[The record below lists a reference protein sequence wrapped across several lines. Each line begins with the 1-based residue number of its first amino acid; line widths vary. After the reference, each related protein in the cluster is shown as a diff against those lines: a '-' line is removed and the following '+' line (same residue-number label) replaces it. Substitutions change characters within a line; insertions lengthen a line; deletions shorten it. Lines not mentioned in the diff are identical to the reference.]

1 MAQTPRQMTIYER
14 LPARSSLAAGK
25 NRMASDF
32 QDKVVLITGGTRG
45 IGRALALQLADEGA
59 LLALN
64 YMSRAADADQV
75 IAEIEARDTRAVAVA
90 GDVSQPDSARDIVA
104 AARKSLGPIDMLV
117 TSAGIS
123 IPGSADDLS
132 WERWKTTL
140 NINLDGTFN
149 MIYAVKDEMI
159 ERRFGRIVTVSSIAG
174 LRERENQVAYS
185 TSKAG
190 VIAITRCVA
199 QAWARHNVRVNCVCP
214 GLTEPAMAH
223 TLSPEVHKVILENTP
238 LGRIGRPEEIANLAR
253 FLLSEQSSYMT
264 GQPVVASG
272 GRVMLPG

>member
-1 MAQTPRQMTIYER
+1 MTIDER

-75 IAEIEARDTRAVAVA
+75 IEEIEARGTRAVAVA

-214 GLTEPAMAH
+214 GLTETEMAH

-264 GQPVVASG
+264 GQTVVASG